1 MKLEIDLDLN
11 KIDYDSI
18 NEQIKQ
24 KIKDL
29 DITSVYTIDNRI
41 KNELDA
47 QISQVINENMYRNYW
62 SNALDNK
69 TEGHIQ
75 DELRTLIK
83 EAITPSVN
91 NVFNKISEEE
101 IEKMILD
108 ILPKALVMLL
118 VDNLKGSLY
127 SLQNDQINM
136 VEAIVENHINNRLN
150 R

>member
-1 MKLEIDLDLN
+1 MKLEIDLDLS

-29 DITSVYTIDNRI
+29 DIASVYTIDDRI
-41 KNELDA
+41 KNELNA
-47 QISQVINENMYRNYW
+47 QITQTINENMYRNYW
-62 SNALDNK
+62 SNELDDK
-69 TEGHIQ
+69 TNRHIQ
-75 DELRTLIK
+75 DELKVLIK

-118 VDNLKGSLY
+118 IDNLKGSLY
-127 SLQNDQINM
+127 SLQNDQTYLMESVI
-136 VEAIVENHINNRLN
+136 ENHINRRLN

>member
-1 MKLEIDLDLN
+1 M
-11 KIDYDSI
+11 
-18 NEQIKQ
+18 
-24 KIKDL
+24 
-29 DITSVYTIDNRI
+29 DITSVYTIDDRI
-41 KNELDA
+41 KNELNA

-62 SNALDNK
+62 SNELDNK
-69 TEGHIQ
+69 TKGHIQ
-75 DELRTLIK
+75 DELRILIK

-101 IEKMILD
+101 IEKMILH

-127 SLQNDQINM
+127 SLQNDQMYLMESVI
-136 VEAIVENHINNRLN
+136 ENHINRRLN